1 MRLFQ
6 QAGEILH
13 HLPLAHF
20 NPVLLDAVKGYN
32 RHMLTRDVS
41 AGLTVGM
48 VALPLAM
55 AFGIAS
61 GVPPEAG
68 LYTAIIAG
76 FLISLLGGCRVQIGG
91 PAGAFVVIIY
101 GIIAQY
107 GISNLMLAT
116 IGSGVILFFMGLFKL
131 GGFIKFIPISIVIG
145 FTNGIAVMIGL
156 QQVKDF
162 FGLSIAKMPADFF
175 SMIRTIIEHFSTFN
189 PWAFG
194 IALTSFLL
202 IFFWPKGYSMNGPQW
217 KRWLAH
223 LPGTV
228 VVLVLSTVFVSLFN
242 IPVETVGSKF
252 GGIPQGLPT
261 FQLPDFDWQ
270 SAKQLYGAMLTLAV
284 LGSIE
289 SLLCARVADT
299 MTDDRHDPNQ
309 ELMGQGIANFVVPFF
324 GGIPATGTIARTVT
338 NIKSGAFSPVA
349 GMVHAVTLLVVILV
363 AAPLAASIPLSAL
376 AAILVFVAWN
386 MGNWRE
392 FVRLRRMSLSYKAT
406 LLITFFLTVIFDL
419 TVAVE
424 FGLVVA
430 CIFFLIRMNNITVVE
445 PATLPFHM
453 PDTVEAWH
461 IRGALFFGSISKLE
475 HVTDPHRLMA
485 ADSAKIVILDFS
497 DLVNIDNSAM
507 DQIEVFV
514 RALHRH
520 HHELIIAGAAGHPLR
535 QLERTGIAQALGP
548 NLVPDM
554 EFAMARADLVLE
566 ELALEERRTAG
577 APVEEP
583 APAAAVEKV
592 ETAGADA
599 PAAQDAQAH
608 GTPVLTQ
615 EKKPD

>member
-1 MRLFQ
+1 M
-6 QAGEILH
+6 
-13 HLPLAHF
+13 PLARFH
-20 NPVLLDAVKGYN
+20 PVLLDSLADYN
-32 RHMLTRDVS
+32 RHMLTRDIS
-41 AGLTVGM
+41 ASLTVGM

-76 FLISLLGGCRVQIGG
+76 FLISLFGGCRVQIGG

-116 IGSGVILFFMGLFKL
+116 IGSGIILFFMGLFKL

-162 FGLSIAKMPADFF
+162 LGLTIAKMPADFF
-175 SMIRTIIEHFSTFN
+175 EMIKTLYAHISTFN
-189 PWAFG
+189 PWAFA
-194 IALTSFLL
+194 IAITSFLI
-202 IFFWPKGYSMNGPQW
+202 IFFWPKGYSMGGPQW

-228 VVLVLSTVFVSLFN
+228 VVLVLSTLVVTLFN
-242 IPVETVGSKF
+242 LPVETIGSKF
-252 GGIPQGLPT
+252 GGIPQGLPS
-261 FQLPDFDWQ
+261 FELPDFDWQ
-270 SAKQLYGAMLTLAV
+270 TAKQLYGSMLTLAV

-309 ELMGQGIANFVVPFF
+309 ELMGQGIANFIVPFF

-349 GMVHAVTLLVVILV
+349 GMVHAVTLLLVILA

-392 FVRLRRMSLSYKAT
+392 FMRLKRMSLSYKAT
-406 LLITFFLTVIFDL
+406 LLLTFFLTVVFDL

-430 CIFFLIRMNNITVVE
+430 CIFFLYRMNNITVVE

-475 HVTDPHRLMA
+475 HVTDPHRLIA
-485 ADSAKIVILDFS
+485 ADSAKIVILDFT
-497 DLVNIDNSAM
+497 DLISIDNSAM

-520 HHELIIAGAAGHPLR
+520 NHELIIAGATGHSLR
-535 QLERTGIAQALGP
+535 QLKRTGIADELGP

-554 EFAMARADLVLE
+554 DFAMARADLVLAE
-566 ELALEERRTAG
+566 MAQKEAAL
-577 APVEEP
+577 
-583 APAAAVEKV
+583 
-592 ETAGADA
+592 
-599 PAAQDAQAH
+599 
-608 GTPVLTQ
+608 
-615 EKKPD
+615 

>member
-1 MRLFQ
+1 M
-6 QAGEILH
+6 
-13 HLPLAHF
+13 PLARFH
-20 NPVLLDAVKGYN
+20 PVLLDSLAYYN
-32 RHMLTRDVS
+32 RHMLTRDIS

-76 FLISLLGGCRVQIGG
+76 FLISLFGGCRVQIGG

-116 IGSGVILFFMGLFKL
+116 IGSGIILFFMGLFKL

-162 FGLSIAKMPADFF
+162 LGLTIAKMPADFF
-175 SMIRTIIEHFSTFN
+175 EMIKTLYAHISTFN
-189 PWAFG
+189 PWAFA
-194 IALTSFLL
+194 IAITSFLI
-202 IFFWPKGYSMNGPQW
+202 IFFWPKGYSMGGPQW

-228 VVLVLSTVFVSLFN
+228 VVLVLSTLVVTLFN
-242 IPVETVGSKF
+242 LPVETIGSKF
-252 GGIPQGLPT
+252 GGIPQGLPS
-261 FQLPDFDWQ
+261 FELPDFDWQ
-270 SAKQLYGAMLTLAV
+270 TAKQLYGSMLTLAV

-309 ELMGQGIANFVVPFF
+309 ELMGQGIANFIVPFF

-349 GMVHAVTLLVVILV
+349 GMVHAVTLLLVILA

-392 FVRLRRMSLSYKAT
+392 FMRLKRMSLSYKAT
-406 LLITFFLTVIFDL
+406 LLLTFFLTVVFDL

-430 CIFFLIRMNNITVVE
+430 CIFFLYRMNNITVVE

-475 HVTDPHRLMA
+475 HVTDPHRLIA
-485 ADSAKIVILDFS
+485 ADSAKIVILDFT
-497 DLVNIDNSAM
+497 DLISIDNSAM

-520 HHELIIAGAAGHPLR
+520 NHELIIAGATGHSLR
-535 QLERTGIAQALGP
+535 QLKRTGIADELGP

-554 EFAMARADLVLE
+554 DFAMARADLVLAE
-566 ELALEERRTAG
+566 MAQKEAAL
-577 APVEEP
+577 
-583 APAAAVEKV
+583 
-592 ETAGADA
+592 
-599 PAAQDAQAH
+599 
-608 GTPVLTQ
+608 
-615 EKKPD
+615 

>member
-1 MRLFQ
+1 MRLSQ
-6 QAGEILH
+6 QAGELLR

-20 NPVLLDAVKGYN
+20 RPVLLDALKGYN
-32 RHMLTRDVS
+32 QHKLTRDIS
-41 AGLTVGM
+41 ADLTVGM

-61 GVPPEAG
+61 GVPPESG

-76 FLISLLGGCRVQIGG
+76 FIISLLGGCRVQIGG

-107 GISNLMLAT
+107 GVSNLMLAT
-116 IGSGVILFFMGLFKL
+116 IGVILFLMGLFKI

-145 FTNGIAVMIGL
+145 FTNGIAVMIAL

-162 FGLSIAKMPADFF
+162 LGLTIAKMPADFF
-175 SMIRTIIEHFSTFN
+175 SMISTILQNIGTFN

-194 IALTSFLL
+194 IALTSFLVS
-202 IFFWPKGYSMNGPQW
+202 FFWPKGYSMNGPQW

-228 VVLVLSTVFVSLFN
+228 VVLILSTIFVSLFS
-242 IPVETVGSKF
+242 IPVETIGSKF

-261 FQLPDFDWQ
+261 LQMPEFDWQ
-270 SAKQLYGAMLTLAV
+270 TAKQLWGSMLTLAV

-309 ELMGQGIANFVVPFF
+309 ELMGQGVANLIVPFF

-392 FVRLRRMSLSYKAT
+392 FARLRRMSMSYKVT
-406 LLITFFLTVIFDL
+406 LLLTFFLTVVFDL

-424 FGLVVA
+424 FGLVCA
-430 CIFFLIRMNNITVVE
+430 CAFFLFRMNNITVVE

-485 ADSAKIVILDFS
+485 ADSAKIVILDFT
-497 DLVNIDNSAM
+497 DLVNSDNSAM

-520 HHELIIAGAAGHPLR
+520 HHELIIAGASGHPLR
-535 QLERTGIAQALGP
+535 QLERTGIAQELGA

-554 EFAMARADLVLE
+554 EFAMARADQVLA
-566 ELALEERRTAG
+566 ELAAEDRKAG
-577 APVEEP
+577 
-583 APAAAVEKV
+583 K
-592 ETAGADA
+592 D
-599 PAAQDAQAH
+599 
-608 GTPVLTQ
+608 
-615 EKKPD
+615 

>member
-202 IFFWPKGYSMNGPQW
+202 IFFWPKCYSMNGPQW

-376 AAILVFVAWN
+376 ASILVFVAWN

>member
-1 MRLFQ
+1 M
-6 QAGEILH
+6 
-13 HLPLAHF
+13 
-20 NPVLLDAVKGYN
+20 
-32 RHMLTRDVS
+32 
-41 AGLTVGM
+41 
-48 VALPLAM
+48 
-55 AFGIAS
+55 
-61 GVPPEAG
+61 
-68 LYTAIIAG
+68 
-76 FLISLLGGCRVQIGG
+76 QIGG

-116 IGSGVILFFMGLFKL
+116 IGSGIILFFMGLFKL

-162 FGLSIAKMPADFF
+162 LGLTIAKMPADFF
-175 SMIRTIIEHFSTFN
+175 EMIKTLYAHISTFN
-189 PWAFG
+189 PWAFA
-194 IALTSFLL
+194 IAITSFLI
-202 IFFWPKGYSMNGPQW
+202 IFFWPKGYSMGGPQW

-228 VVLVLSTVFVSLFN
+228 VVLVLSTLVVTLFN
-242 IPVETVGSKF
+242 LPVETIGSKF
-252 GGIPQGLPT
+252 GGIPQGLPS
-261 FQLPDFDWQ
+261 FELPDFDWQ
-270 SAKQLYGAMLTLAV
+270 TAKQLYGSMLTLAV

-309 ELMGQGIANFVVPFF
+309 ELMGQGIANFIVPFF

-349 GMVHAVTLLVVILV
+349 GMVHAVTLLLVILA

-392 FVRLRRMSLSYKAT
+392 FMRLKRMSLSYKAT
-406 LLITFFLTVIFDL
+406 LLLTFFLTVVFDL

-430 CIFFLIRMNNITVVE
+430 CIFFLYRMNNITVVE

-475 HVTDPHRLMA
+475 HVTDPHRLIA
-485 ADSAKIVILDFS
+485 ADSAKIVILDFT
-497 DLVNIDNSAM
+497 DLISIDNSAM

-520 HHELIIAGAAGHPLR
+520 NHELIIAGATGHSLR
-535 QLERTGIAQALGP
+535 QLKRTGIADEFGP

-554 EFAMARADLVLE
+554 DFAMARADLVLAE
-566 ELALEERRTAG
+566 MAQKEAAL
-577 APVEEP
+577 
-583 APAAAVEKV
+583 
-592 ETAGADA
+592 
-599 PAAQDAQAH
+599 
-608 GTPVLTQ
+608 
-615 EKKPD
+615 

>member
-1 MRLFQ
+1 
-6 QAGEILH
+6 
-13 HLPLAHF
+13 
-20 NPVLLDAVKGYN
+20 
-32 RHMLTRDVS
+32 MLTRDIS

-76 FLISLLGGCRVQIGG
+76 FLISLFGGCRVQIGG

-116 IGSGVILFFMGLFKL
+116 IGSGIILFFMGLFKL

-162 FGLSIAKMPADFF
+162 LGLTIAKMPADFF
-175 SMIRTIIEHFSTFN
+175 EMIKTLYAHISTFN
-189 PWAFG
+189 PWAFA
-194 IALTSFLL
+194 IAITSFLI
-202 IFFWPKGYSMNGPQW
+202 IFFWPKGYSMGGPQW

-228 VVLVLSTVFVSLFN
+228 VVLVLSTLVVTIFN
-242 IPVETVGSKF
+242 LPVETIGSKF
-252 GGIPQGLPT
+252 GGIPQGLPS
-261 FQLPDFDWQ
+261 FELPDFDWQ
-270 SAKQLYGAMLTLAV
+270 TAKQLYGSMLTLAV

-309 ELMGQGIANFVVPFF
+309 ELMGQGIANFIVPFF

-349 GMVHAVTLLVVILV
+349 GMVHAVTLLLVILA

-392 FVRLRRMSLSYKAT
+392 FMRLKRMSLSYKAT
-406 LLITFFLTVIFDL
+406 LLLTFFLTVVFDL

-430 CIFFLIRMNNITVVE
+430 CIFFLYRMNNITVVE

-475 HVTDPHRLMA
+475 HVTDPHRLIA
-485 ADSAKIVILDFS
+485 ADSAKIVILDFT
-497 DLVNIDNSAM
+497 DLISIDNSAM

-520 HHELIIAGAAGHPLR
+520 NHELIIAGATGHSLR
-535 QLERTGIAQALGP
+535 QLKRTGIADELGP

-554 EFAMARADLVLE
+554 DFAMARADLVLAE
-566 ELALEERRTAG
+566 MAQKEAAL
-577 APVEEP
+577 
-583 APAAAVEKV
+583 
-592 ETAGADA
+592 
-599 PAAQDAQAH
+599 
-608 GTPVLTQ
+608 
-615 EKKPD
+615 